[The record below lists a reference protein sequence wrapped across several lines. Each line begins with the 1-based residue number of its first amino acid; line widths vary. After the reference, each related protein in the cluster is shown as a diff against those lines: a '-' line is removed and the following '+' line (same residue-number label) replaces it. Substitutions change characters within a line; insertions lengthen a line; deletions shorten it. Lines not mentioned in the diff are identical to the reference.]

1 MVDGGRWTALHR
13 PPSTVN
19 PTNMPFH
26 KTDIEGLLLF
36 QPRVF
41 EDDRGY
47 FFESYN
53 ENIFKEEGIET
64 SFVQDN
70 QAFSGRGV
78 LRGLHY
84 QVPPFS
90 QAKLV
95 RVLQGEVF
103 DVAVDI
109 REGSPTFGQ
118 WYGCI
123 LSESNKLQLF
133 VPRGFAHGYVVLS
146 ETAVF
151 FYKCDNFYS
160 KAHEGGIRPD
170 CPVLNIDWQIDLE
183 KATIAERDKSFPSI
197 GGHRKS

>member
-1 MVDGGRWTALHR
+1 
-13 PPSTVN
+13 
-19 PTNMPFH
+19 MPFLN
-26 KTDIEGLLLF
+26 TPIEGLLLF

-53 ENIFKEEGIET
+53 ATIFKEAGIEAN
-64 SFVQDN
+64 FVQDN
-70 QAFSGRGV
+70 QAYSSYGV
-78 LRGLHY
+78 LRGLHF

-95 RVLQGEVF
+95 RVLEGEVL
-103 DVAVDI
+103 DVVVDI
-109 REGSPTFGQ
+109 REGSATYGQ

-123 LSESNKLQLF
+123 LSDKNKTQLYI
-133 VPRGFAHGYVVLS
+133 PRGFAHGYVVLS
-146 ETAVF
+146 KTAVF

-170 CPVLNIDWQIDLE
+170 CPILNIDWQLDLQN
-183 KATIAERDKSFPSI
+183 AIIAERDKNFPSL
-197 GGHRKS
+197 GGHRLA